1 MHPWRELKKSGK
13 VPTLWESPSLAGRS
27 AGTEKKLQK
36 LRESNIPS
44 VSGRT
49 ETYTDAHATALRT
62 TAASQGGLPCQLP
75 PQQALGIGITGLPT
89 HRDGAETTAETQGL
103 CDLGSRAEIS
113 QCGYMSH
120 GFIYTSPSGFVN
132 PVLTGHPNGQRMLL
146 LQLGYIWP

>member
-1 MHPWRELKKSGK
+1 MCIPGGSLKKVGK
-13 VPTLWESPSLAGRS
+13 FPHSENLPHWQGDQLGQKRS
-27 AGTEKKLQK
+27 F
-36 LRESNIPS
+36 RESNIPS

-62 TAASQGGLPCQLP
+62 PAASRGGLPCQLP

-113 QCGYMSH
+113 QCGYVSH

-132 PVLTGHPNGQRMLL
+132 PVLMGHPNGQRMLL
-146 LQLGYIWP
+146 LQLGYI